1 MQKNI
6 NESLIEINYSLQKGE
21 AALRLNA
28 GLISQMRIH
37 TIIKLAV
44 NSGNDNA
51 EKICNLAG
59 ISNPKR
65 IFFIRRKVK
74 NVSQEYLIN
83 LMSNLLDIESLLK
96 QGNNPINVFTEKL
109 INLS

>member
-1 MQKNI
+1 MQKRFVI
-6 NESLIEINYSLQKGE
+6 LQAFLIQKEFFYSK
-21 AALRLNA
+21 
-28 GLISQMRIH
+28 
-37 TIIKLAV
+37 
-44 NSGNDNA
+44 
-51 EKICNLAG
+51 
-59 ISNPKR
+59 
-65 IFFIRRKVK
+65 KVK

>member
-1 MQKNI
+1 MQKRFVI
-6 NESLIEINYSLQKGE
+6 LQAFLIQ
-21 AALRLNA
+21 
-28 GLISQMRIH
+28 
-37 TIIKLAV
+37 
-44 NSGNDNA
+44 
-51 EKICNLAG
+51 
-59 ISNPKR
+59 KR

>member
-1 MQKNI
+1 MILKKLKI
-6 NESLIEINYSLQKGE
+6 LQVVSVIVKT
-21 AALRLNA
+21 L
-28 GLISQMRIH
+28 
-37 TIIKLAV
+37 T
-44 NSGNDNA
+44 NSGESNT
-51 EKICNLAG
+51 KTICDIAG

-74 NVSQEYLIN
+74 NISQEYLIN

-109 INLS
+109 INLI

>member
-1 MQKNI
+1 MTH
-6 NESLIEINYSLQKGE
+6 
-21 AALRLNA
+21 LRVM
-28 GLISQMRIH
+28 SKH
-37 TIIKLAV
+37 
-44 NSGNDNA
+44 GNDNA

-65 IFFIRRKVK
+65 IFFIRKKVK
-74 NVSQEYLIN
+74 NISQEYLIN